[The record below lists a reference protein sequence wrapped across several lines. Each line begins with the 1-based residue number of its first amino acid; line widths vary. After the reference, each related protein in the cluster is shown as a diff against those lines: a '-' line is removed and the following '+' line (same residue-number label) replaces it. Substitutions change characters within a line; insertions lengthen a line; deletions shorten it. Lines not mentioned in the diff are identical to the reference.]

1 MSLFING
8 KALPCVASTRYLG
21 VIVDQHLTW
30 KLHVGYTFFKA
41 NKV

>member
-8 KALPCVASTRYLG
+8 KVLASAHYLG

-30 KLHVGYTFFKA
+30 MDYVFKR
-41 NKV
+41 VI